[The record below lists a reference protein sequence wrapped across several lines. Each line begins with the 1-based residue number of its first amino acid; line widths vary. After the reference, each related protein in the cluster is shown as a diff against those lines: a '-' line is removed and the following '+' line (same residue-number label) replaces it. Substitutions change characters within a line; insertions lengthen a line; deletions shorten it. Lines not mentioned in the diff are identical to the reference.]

1 MLVPGIF
8 PRLVSVCNQVP
19 VLTFFVDHDVECG
32 AVHIGFLEL
41 FVYCPHVQL
50 TQIQVEGLQS
60 SPDDL
65 CLFIVNNVS
74 YEIYNTHAEFN
85 HRYQLNI
92 EFEPVTNGF
101 LQHYY
106 DLCVE

>member
-8 PRLVSVCNQVP
+8 PGLISVCNQVP
-19 VLTFFVDHDVECG
+19 VLVFFVDHDVECG
-32 AVHIGFLEL
+32 VVHIGFLEL
-41 FVYCPHVQL
+41 FVYCPRVQS
-50 TQIQVEGLQS
+50 TEIRVKGLQS
-60 SPDDL
+60 GPDDL
-65 CLFIVNNVS
+65 CMFIVNNVS
-74 YEIYNTHAEFN
+74 YEIYNSHTEFN

-92 EFEPVTNGF
+92 ELVPATNGF